1 MNTPDADQTT
11 SPTPK
16 PVIYQMLPRLFANR
30 CPDPV
35 PGGTMER
42 GMMTTVLHRLAGE
55 PDTAFA
61 QVFTDVRYPRGNNE
75 LFSEKFL
82 GFLKS
87 SGFIR

>member
-42 GMMTTVLHRLAGE
+42 NGAGKLNDINSHVLGKIR
-55 PDTAFA
+55 
-61 QVFTDVRYPRGNNE
+61 E
-75 LFSEKFL
+75 LGATHVWYTGVIEHAHLSL
-82 GFLKS
+82 
-87 SGFIR
+87 IHI

>member
-42 GMMTTVLHRLAGE
+42 NGAGKLNDINSHVLG
-55 PDTAFA
+55 
-61 QVFTDVRYPRGNNE
+61 
-75 LFSEKFL
+75 K
-82 GFLKS
+82 
-87 SGFIR
+87 IR

>member
-42 GMMTTVLHRLAGE
+42 NGAGKLN
-55 PDTAFA
+55 DKIGRAH
-61 QVFTDVRYPRGNNE
+61 V
-75 LFSEKFL
+75 
-82 GFLKS
+82 
-87 SGFIR
+87 